1 MNYLNA
7 VQAWLRKHP
16 DSPLTAEDGELL
28 VNVASRW
35 SHTTGIPVEPNGQIQ
50 DYFRQTLE
58 WLEAWE
64 RCNGMICKAQR
75 GKITHG

>member
-7 VQAWLRKHP
+7 VRAWLRQHP
-16 DSPLTAEDGELL
+16 GSPLAAEDGELL
-28 VNVASRW
+28 VNVADRW
-35 SHTTGIPVEPNGQIQ
+35 SQITGIHKEPHGQIN

-64 RCNGMICKAQR
+64 RNNQPNGAQ
-75 GKITHG
+75 

>member
-7 VQAWLRKHP
+7 VQAWLRQHP
-16 DSPLTAEDGELL
+16 GSPLAADDGELL
-28 VNVASRW
+28 VNVANRW
-35 SHTTGIPVEPNGQIQ
+35 SQITGIQVEPYGQIN

-64 RCNGMICKAQR
+64 SGSQLRTTNSKE
-75 GKITHG
+75 